1 MLDLTQEL
9 VDQRVRKKGGG
20 RKKKN
25 ITDLYLKQDIEQ
37 IVESSTIGDPESPL
51 LWCFKKHA

>member
-20 RKKKN
+20 RKKKI
-25 ITDLYLKQDIEQ
+25 ITDLYLKHDIEQ
-37 IVESSTIGDPESPL
+37 IVESSTIGDPVSPL

>member
-20 RKKKN
+20 KKKKI

-37 IVESSTIGDPESPL
+37 IVESSTRGDPESPL